1 MGHSTY
7 SFTKNRHHTRLFYAI
22 LRVSNFK
29 STIGRWRW
37 SRLTTLPQLWDPSG
51 SRSSHWRCFVK
62 KSVLDNF
69 ANFTWVSNF
78 ANFTCAGVSFL
89 IKKTPTQMFSCEI
102 VEIFKNTWT
111 TAKDCFCGQKI
122 PLFKYHFNKPTG
134 LQACNFI
141 KEIVL
146 HRCFLV
152 SF

>member
-37 SRLTTLPQLWDPSG
+37 SRLTTLPQLWDPVGPEAATGGVLSKKVFLIILQI
-51 SRSSHWRCFVK
+51 SR
-62 KSVLDNF
+62 
-69 ANFTWVSNF
+69 VSNF

-122 PLFKYHFNKPTG
+122 PLFKYHFNKPAG

-141 KEIVL
+141 KEILL